1 MGASKEWRISFKRRH
16 RLQTSG
22 HGIKIKHV
30 SITYV
35 CEGIVMGNGMILK
48 LMFACGMLAAVAVA
62 QDTTKVA
69 TPDLSGSWSGTW
81 QSDSSGHHG
90 PMNARFE
97 SSGDGSYRVT
107 FTGRFFKVFPF
118 RYTANLQVTGVEGGK
133 VVLEGSQRLIGFGTF
148 QYHATANADHFTAT
162 YQARRDHGQFLLT
175 RSR

>member
-1 MGASKEWRISFKRRH
+1 
-16 RLQTSG
+16 
-22 HGIKIKHV
+22 
-30 SITYV
+30 
-35 CEGIVMGNGMILK
+35 MGNGMILK
-48 LMFACGMLAAVAVA
+48 FTLAFGMLATVAVA

-118 RYTANLQVTGVEGGK
+118 RYTANLQVTGTEGNK
-133 VVLEGSQRLIGFGTF
+133 VLLEGSQRLIGFGTF
-148 QYHATANADHFTAT
+148 QYHATADADQFTAT

-175 RSR
+175 KVR